1 MKVRFYDMID
11 LFLTSE
17 KERVIKEIERHTRV
31 TLEGFAET
39 MDRVKGVG
47 WKIGEVT
54 EADGRA
60 YYESLGL
67 KSRDIE
73 REKRLWTLLR
83 FMTFAKSEGWINE
96 LPWRGLFQ
104 QKKGGEGHF
113 RVSEKD
119 RAKLI
124 KSLEKREPSDLWG
137 HRDRAMLL
145 LLLTYRLR
153 KTEVSKLDAIDYDGE
168 RITVRTSMEW
178 RNREIKAEGK
188 VKEAIDAYLRK
199 RRELDEAPEERALFI
214 GFKRGRISPGM
225 VNLILKEFVRRGD
238 IK

>member
-11 LFLTSE
+11 LFLYSE
-17 KERVIKEIERHTRV
+17 KERVIKEIERHTRS

-39 MDRVKGVG
+39 MDRVKGAG

-60 YYESLGL
+60 YYESLKA

-73 REKRLWTLLR
+73 REKRLRTLLR
-83 FMTFAKSEGWINE
+83 FMAFAKNEGWINE
-96 LPWRGLFQ
+96 LPWKGLFQ
-104 QKKGGEGHF
+104 QKRGGEGHF
-113 RVSEKD
+113 RVSEKE
-119 RAKLI
+119 RTRLI
-124 KSLEKREPSDLWG
+124 KSLEKEEPSDFWG

-153 KTEVSKLDAIDYDGE
+153 KTEISGLNAIDYDGE
-168 RITVRTSMEW
+168 KISVRTSMEW

-188 VKEAIDAYLRK
+188 VKESLDSYLRT

-225 VNLILKEFVRRGD
+225 VNLILKEFVGRGD
-238 IK
+238 LK

>member
-17 KERVIKEIERHTRV
+17 KERVIKEIERHTRS

-39 MDRVKGVG
+39 MDKRKGAG

-54 EADGRA
+54 ETDGRA
-60 YYESLGL
+60 YYESLKA

-73 REKRLWTLLR
+73 RAKRLRTLLH
-83 FMTFAKSEGWINE
+83 FMAFAKDEGWIE
-96 LPWRGLFQ
+96 EIPWRGLFQ
-104 QKKGGEGHF
+104 QKRGGDGHF
-113 RVSEKD
+113 RISEKD
-119 RAKLI
+119 RARLL
-124 KSLEKREPSDLWG
+124 KSLEKEEPSDFWG

-145 LLLTYRLR
+145 QLLTYRLR
-153 KTEVSKLDAIDYDGE
+153 KTEVSGLDAIDYDGE
-168 RITVRTSMEW
+168 KITVRTSMEW
-178 RNREIKAEGK
+178 RNREIKIEGK
-188 VKEAIDAYLRK
+188 VKEAIDSYLRK

-225 VNLILKEFVRRGD
+225 VNLILKEFAGRGD
-238 IK
+238 LK

>member
-11 LFLTSE
+11 LFLSSE
-17 KERVIKEIERHTRV
+17 KERVVKEIERHTRG

-39 MDRVKGVG
+39 MDRVKGSG

-60 YYESLGL
+60 YYESLKA

-73 REKRLWTLLR
+73 REKRLRTLLR
-83 FMTFAKSEGWINE
+83 FMAFAKSEGWIKE
-96 LPWRGLFQ
+96 LPWKGLFQ
-104 QKKGGEGHF
+104 QKRGGEGHF

-119 RAKLI
+119 RVKLI
-124 KSLEKREPSDLWG
+124 KSLEKEEPSDFWRQ
-137 HRDRAMLL
+137 RDRAMLL

-153 KTEVSKLDAIDYDGE
+153 KTEISKLDAIDYDGE
-168 RITVRTSMEW
+168 RVAVRTSMEW
-178 RNREIKAEGK
+178 RNRDIKLEGK
-188 VKEAIDAYLRK
+188 VKEVIDSYLRK
-199 RRELDEAPEERALFI
+199 RRELDEAPEERGLFI

-225 VNLILKEFVRRGD
+225 VNLILKEFVRRGGLE
-238 IK
+238 